1 MPVQSKF
8 DQPIGEP
15 NKYKAISLFSGLGG
29 DTLGLTNANVDV
41 VAYNELDKIF
51 CKSHE
56 ENFPNSVLLHDD
68 GVNDITKLPDEIFEK
83 YKDNVDIIFAGFPC
97 QSFSNA
103 GKKQANDPR
112 GQLFKEFL
120 RAAKI
125 IEPTMIIG
133 ENVKGLLSRK
143 TTSGEPY
150 IDVIVKEFENIGY
163 NVEYKVLKVNEYGV
177 PQKRERLI
185 IIGTKEGNSYKWT
198 SKFPEPCK
206 EQPNLKNIIKY
217 DMTDAIRVDPNL
229 FNGIPEECIITNM
242 RDKKEYEED
251 NGAHPYLKRLYNAD
265 ENLRTYQEK
274 THDNLFS
281 FGKRISPIH
290 AEIIDIRGPAKTII
304 CTYNHQPRF
313 FVPIKNKS
321 GTYLRTILPDELKQ
335 IQGFPADYKI
345 AGNNKQQI
353 VQVGNAV
360 PPPLIEKIVKN
371 IIGE

>member
-1 MPVQSKF
+1 MPVQSKINQSIC
-8 DQPIGEP
+8 DPE
-15 NKYKAISLFSGLGG
+15 YKALSLFSGLGG
-29 DTLGLTNANVDV
+29 DTLGLTNANVKV

-68 GVNDITKLPDEIFEK
+68 GVNDIAKLPDEIFEK

-97 QSFSNA
+97 QGFSGA
-103 GKKQANDPR
+103 GKKLDDDPR
-112 GQLFKEFL
+112 NTLFREFL

-143 TTSGEPY
+143 TTTGEPY

-185 IIGTKEGNSYKWT
+185 IIGTKEGNSYKWN

-206 EQPNLKNIIKY
+206 EQPNLKKIIKY

-229 FNGIPEECIITNM
+229 FNEIPEECIITNM
-242 RDKKEYEED
+242 RDKKEYEQD

-265 ENLRTYQEK
+265 ENLRTYKEK
-274 THDNLFS
+274 THDR
-281 FGKRISPIH
+281 GD
-290 AEIIDIRGPAKTII
+290 IDFRQDPKW
-304 CTYNHQPRF
+304 
-313 FVPIKNKS
+313 
-321 GTYLRTILPDELKQ
+321 
-335 IQGFPADYKI
+335 
-345 AGNNKQQI
+345 
-353 VQVGNAV
+353 
-360 PPPLIEKIVKN
+360 
-371 IIGE
+371 